1 MQSSS
6 DTMTSSL
13 AAVRN
18 PLLILLTSFFLL
30 AAAQQ
35 GFRNVS
41 VGDVLHADDQNL
53 TWQSPSGDF
62 EFGFCRVPDQQDR
75 FLLAIWFAQIPNK
88 TIVWSANGDNPVE
101 IKSNVELTSN
111 GLVLRAPSGMELWRS
126 NSTQN
131 GTGGVSHAAMLDT
144 GNFVIT
150 GMNSDNIWES
160 FQNPT
165 DTILPGQELGVDSI
179 LSSAISRTSYKKGR
193 FQLRFTSG
201 YLVLNQIDVVTGKP
215 FQFYLNITD
224 GSSLIFNESGYILI
238 RKSSGSLVEL
248 APNNTVPKQD
258 SYYRATLGFDGVFTL
273 YSYSKTSYGD
283 APWASSWY
291 IPEDI
296 CSSFVNP
303 DPRGSGPCGYNSICQ
318 PNHDGRATCRCPDGF
333 SVLNAKNPIFGCR
346 PNYQSKP
353 EDCNEEGST
362 IGEDRFEF
370 NTMQFVD
377 WPFADYELL
386 QSVNEIECRRSCIVD
401 CLCAVAILQ
410 PPERNNGTGRCWK
423 KKLPLSNGW
432 FNQEKIDRKVFIK
445 IGLFILD
452 LLALSELCD
461 LGLEVTF
468 STHGCPVQ
476 DPWTRQLLGTSRKGD
491 ATLTTVY
498 LINRISS
505 SVINNKSSYECLH
518 GIPLTYDLLKD
529 FGCACFVLLPP
540 HEHNKLKPKARLCC
554 FLGYGITHKGYRR
567 WDPMSQKLR
576 VSRHVVFWEHTAL
589 SSLSNFKVSSF
600 DQLSFFTNPFVEL
613 FPSVSD
619 AGTSDELYNASPHAP
634 TGTLG
639 CQGFYIGV
647 WKIDYEETFAPVARL
662 TSVRSLLAIAAI
674 RRWKSF
680 QMNVKNAFLNGDLEE
695 EVYMKPPS
703 GLNHPPNKVSQLRRA
718 LYRLKQSPRAWYAKF
733 SATVSEFSFTL
744 SPHDT
749 ALFIRKTARG
759 MILLLLYIDDMIIIG
774 DDITGVEKLKQ
785 SLNQK
790 FKMKD
795 LGVLSYF
802 LRLEVTSSDD
812 GYLLSQVKY
821 ASDLVSKA
829 KLSDSKSV
837 STPLK
842 SNVKLTPMDG
852 SPFSDLTHYRQLVGS
867 LVYLTTTRPDIA
879 YAVHI
884 VTQLMAAPRSTH
896 YAAILCIIHYAGD
909 SNDRKSTTGYCF
921 FLGDTLIFW
930 RNKKQTVPSCS
941 SIEAK
946 YRALGGTTSEL
957 LNLHWLLEDMGVPQP
972 LATNL
977 NYVAVKK
984 LEKVIREW
992 EKEFKTEVN
1001 VIGHTHHRNL
1011 VRLFGYCNEDEN
1023 RLLVYELMQNGSL
1036 ASFLFGVLRP
1046 SWKQRLQIAFE
1057 IARGLTYLHE
1067 ECSTQIIHC
1076 DIKPQNILLDDSF
1089 TAKISDFGLAKLLI
1103 NSKSHTL
1110 TGIRGTKGYV
1120 APEWFRSTPITVKVD
1135 VYSFGVMLLEIF
1147 CCRRCV
1153 ELEMDEAAILTEWA
1167 YDCYSEGNLGKLV
1180 ENDEEE
1186 INDMGRVEMLVKV
1199 AMWCVQDEPSQWP
1212 KMRTVT
1218 MMLEGA
1224 LLVPAPPCPFL
1235 YSFKPKDSSI
1245 INPEFP

>member
-1 MQSSS
+1 
-6 DTMTSSL
+6 MTSSL

-131 GTGGVSHAAMLDT
+131 GTEGVSHAAMLDT

-273 YSYSKTSYGD
+273 YSYSKTSYGG
-283 APWASSWY
+283 ASWASTWY

-318 PNHDGRATCRCPDGF
+318 PNQDGRATCRCPDGF
-333 SVLNAKNPIFGCR
+333 SVLNAKNPLFGCR

-377 WPFADYELL
+377 WPFGDYELL
-386 QSVNEIECRRSCIVD
+386 QSVNEIEYRTSCIVD

-445 IGLFILD
+445 VL
-452 LLALSELCD
+452 
-461 LGLEVTF
+461 
-468 STHGCPVQ
+468 
-476 DPWTRQLLGTSRKGD
+476 
-491 ATLTTVY
+491 
-498 LINRISS
+498 
-505 SVINNKSSYECLH
+505 KS
-518 GIPLTYDLLKD
+518 G
-529 FGCACFVLLPP
+529 
-540 HEHNKLKPKARLCC
+540 
-554 FLGYGITHKGYRR
+554 
-567 WDPMSQKLR
+567 
-576 VSRHVVFWEHTAL
+576 
-589 SSLSNFKVSSF
+589 
-600 DQLSFFTNPFVEL
+600 
-613 FPSVSD
+613 
-619 AGTSDELYNASPHAP
+619 ELY
-634 TGTLG
+634 
-639 CQGFYIGV
+639 
-647 WKIDYEETFAPVARL
+647 R
-662 TSVRSLLAIAAI
+662 
-674 RRWKSF
+674 
-680 QMNVKNAFLNGDLEE
+680 
-695 EVYMKPPS
+695 
-703 GLNHPPNKVSQLRRA
+703 
-718 LYRLKQSPRAWYAKF
+718 
-733 SATVSEFSFTL
+733 
-744 SPHDT
+744 
-749 ALFIRKTARG
+749 
-759 MILLLLYIDDMIIIG
+759 
-774 DDITGVEKLKQ
+774 
-785 SLNQK
+785 
-790 FKMKD
+790 
-795 LGVLSYF
+795 
-802 LRLEVTSSDD
+802 
-812 GYLLSQVKY
+812 
-821 ASDLVSKA
+821 
-829 KLSDSKSV
+829 
-837 STPLK
+837 
-842 SNVKLTPMDG
+842 
-852 SPFSDLTHYRQLVGS
+852 
-867 LVYLTTTRPDIA
+867 
-879 YAVHI
+879 
-884 VTQLMAAPRSTH
+884 
-896 YAAILCIIHYAGD
+896 
-909 SNDRKSTTGYCF
+909 
-921 FLGDTLIFW
+921 
-930 RNKKQTVPSCS
+930 
-941 SIEAK
+941 
-946 YRALGGTTSEL
+946 
-957 LNLHWLLEDMGVPQP
+957 
-972 LATNL
+972 

-1011 VRLFGYCNEDEN
+1011 VRLFGYCDEDEN
-1023 RLLVYELMQNGSL
+1023 RLLVSELMQNGSV

-1046 SWKQRLQIAFE
+1046 SWKQRLQIATG

-1147 CCRRCV
+1147 CCRRYV
-1153 ELEMDEAAILTEWA
+1153 ELEMDEAAILTEWP

-1180 ENDEEE
+1180 ENDEEA
-1186 INDMGRVEMLVKV
+1186 INDIGRVEMLVKV

-1224 LLVPAPPCPFL
+1224 LLVPAPLCPFL